1 MFLTEILLCVVVG
14 LVGFTA
20 LTGTI
25 GLFVKDL

>member
-1 MFLTEILLCVVVG
+1 MFITEILLCIVVG

-25 GLFVKDL
+25 GLFVKE